1 LKDGK
6 KRSIVA
12 TKANKGNVRLLFA
25 GPLSCAPQ
33 AGAVLACQRW
43 GLDFYME
50 TARETTSPAFT
61 PAFAVQEC
69 TTVSS
74 KKGAGAGGP
83 EPEITWQSDANVS
96 LGSDKIT
103 VSFGYQTG
111 SGIPAVH
118 REIEVTIYNIFAAEG
133 VLKKGTVLKRPES
146 PPGKQVKDNGARDAF
161 EKLQDYNMV
170 TVHA

>member
-1 LKDGK
+1 M
-6 KRSIVA
+6 
-12 TKANKGNVRLLFA
+12 RLLFV
-25 GPLSCAPQ
+25 GPLSCVPQ
-33 AGAVLACQRW
+33 VGAVLACQCW

-50 TARETTSPAFT
+50 PARDTTTPAFT

-69 TTVSS
+69 TTVCS
-74 KKGAGAGGP
+74 KKGAGADAP

-96 LGSDKIT
+96 LECDKIT

-133 VLKKGTVLKRPES
+133 VLKKGTVLKRPEF
-146 PPGKQVKDNGARDAF
+146 PPGKQVKDNGARDAS
-161 EKLQDYNMV
+161 EKLQNYNMA
-170 TVHA
+170 TLHA